1 MNYLSRWLENLFS
14 SKIFAQDRGAI
25 AIMTALLLVVLMGF
39 GALTVDVGYWY
50 HQKRQLQFAADAG
63 AVGGAIAKSRN
74 QNVTTYATY
83 DLVLNECT
91 GANNCTVVAINNP
104 PASGPNTSNL
114 TAVEVILSKPAST
127 FLSGVLLPI
136 APTIGARSVV
146 GGTPLNNCV
155 IALSPT
161 GNGLSISGNASLNSA
176 QCGVYVN
183 SSSNNAAS
191 VVGGSSINTNFLNVV
206 GGITGGG
213 TITGSQATG
222 VSPLADPYSG
232 LPINLPAGSC
242 DPAHTNFTVASGA
255 NAGTISPGVYCGGMD
270 IKGTVNLAPGVYYLI
285 EQGNKGGDFKAGA
298 QAVITGTDVTIIL
311 THRLPNK
318 PFGSVD
324 IVAQASVNLSA
335 PTTGTYAGIL
345 FFGDPDIPSSATQSF
360 VGGSNQVFSGALYFP
375 SSNIKVAG
383 NSGGA
388 GNPCLQLVASTI
400 TITGTSA
407 VSTGCTPLDPG
418 ASTKLTFLE

>member
-1 MNYLSRWLENLFS
+1 MNYLSRWLEKLAS

-25 AIMTALLLVVLMGF
+25 AIMTALLLIVLMGF
-39 GALTVDVGYWY
+39 GALTIDVGYWY

-63 AVGGAIAKSRN
+63 AVGGAIAKARN

-83 DLVLNECT
+83 DLVLNNCT

-127 FLSGVLLPI
+127 FLSKVVLPV
-136 APTIGARSVV
+136 APTIQSRSVV

-183 SSSNNAAS
+183 SSANNAAS

-213 TITGSQATG
+213 NITGSQSTG
-222 VSPLADPYSG
+222 VSPLADPYIG
-232 LPINLPAGSC
+232 LPINLPAGC
-242 DPAHTNFTVASGA
+242 NQTNFSVASGA
-255 NAGTISPGVYCGGMD
+255 NGGTINPGVYCGGMD
-270 IKGTVNLAPGVYYLI
+270 IKGTVNLAAGVYYLI
-285 EQGNKGGDFKAGA
+285 EQGNKGGDFKANA
-298 QAVITGTDVTIIL
+298 QAVITGTGVTIIL
-311 THRLPNK
+311 THRLSNK
-318 PFGSVD
+318 PFGTVD
-324 IVAQASVNLSA
+324 ISGGASINLSA
-335 PTTGTYAGIL
+335 PTTGTYTGVL
-345 FFGDPDIPSSATQSF
+345 FFGDRNTPSNFTESF

-375 SSNIKVAG
+375 SANIKVAG